1 MKIQILLDNPKSWF
15 IKYINVLVESIK
27 KMNHDVIFVM
37 DSNKITKG
45 DLVFILS
52 CDKIIPEKVLKL
64 NRHNLVIHASDVP
77 KGRGWSPM
85 TWQILDGK
93 DTIPISLFEASLE
106 VDSGDVYM
114 KDYIKLDGTELIDES
129 RNILG
134 NKVCKMVMD
143 FLKLYPNIKGEKQQ
157 GDASFTKKRKPEDS
171 EFNINKTIK
180 EQFNLLR
187 VVDNKNY
194 PAFFIYKGSKYILS
208 IKKEK

>member
-1 MKIQILLDNPKSWF
+1 MFLILTFL
-15 IKYINVLVESIK
+15 L
-27 KMNHDVIFVM
+27 
-37 DSNKITKG
+37 
-45 DLVFILS
+45 L
-52 CDKIIPEKVLKL
+52 
-64 NRHNLVIHASDVP
+64 
-77 KGRGWSPM
+77 
-85 TWQILDGK
+85 LDGK
-93 DTIPISLFEASLE
+93 DTIPISLFEASPE

-114 KDYIKLDGTELIDES
+114 KDYIKLDGAELIDES

-157 GDASFTKKRKPEDS
+157 GDASFTRKRKPEDS